1 MADQQAQNMNR
12 GSGAETVLSQAT
24 HKPDTSVAT
33 FCMGMPAEGL
43 VPTPEEICK
52 L

>member
-12 GSGAETVLSQAT
+12 GSGAESILSQAT
-24 HKPDTSVAT
+24 HKPDTSLVT
-33 FCMGMPAEGL
+33 FGMGMPVEGFIL
-43 VPTPEEICK
+43 TPEEICK